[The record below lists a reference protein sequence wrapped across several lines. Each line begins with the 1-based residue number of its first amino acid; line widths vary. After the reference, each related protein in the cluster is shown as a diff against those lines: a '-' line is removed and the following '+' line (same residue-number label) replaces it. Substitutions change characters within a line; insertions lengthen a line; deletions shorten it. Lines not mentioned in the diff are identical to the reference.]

1 MNKKTAAGF
10 LSLLLIF
17 VFCLAG
23 CSPNKTQAPESKT
36 VTVTDMAGRQV
47 VIPTP
52 VNQAVA
58 IGPGSLRLYCYVN
71 GIEKIVGVENFEKN
85 NPTGRPYALANPDLK
100 NLPVIG
106 TGGPNSSPDAEKLV
120 EVKPGVIF
128 CDSSLDKAAA
138 DSLQSKTG
146 IPVIVLSYGSLGTFD
161 NTIFD
166 SLAIIGQVMGEEKR
180 AQEVIDYIKNCQ
192 QDLRDR
198 VKDVAEEEKPTVYV
212 GAMGMKGSHGI
223 QSTQAKYP
231 PFVLLRAKNVVDETG
246 KTGSVNI
253 DLEKLIQWNPD
264 KIFIDEAGYDLV
276 QQDFKKNP
284 VVYKSLT
291 AIKNGEVY
299 GQMPFNF
306 YTSNIDTALADTYY
320 IGKILYPKHFKDV
333 DPVKKADEIYTYL
346 VGKPIYAEMARDFG
360 GFGKLTLD

>member
-1 MNKKTAAGF
+1 MNRKTVAGL

-23 CSPNKTQAPESKT
+23 CGQNETQVPEAQAI
-36 VTVTDMAGRQV
+36 TVTDMAGRQV

-71 GIEKIVGVENFEKN
+71 GIEKIVGVENFEKS

-106 TGGPNSSPDAEKLV
+106 AGGPNSSPDAEKLV

-161 NTIFD
+161 KTIFD
-166 SLAIIGQVMGEEKR
+166 SLKIIGQVMGQEKR
-180 AQEVIDYIKNCQ
+180 AQEVVDYIKNCQ
-192 QDLRDR
+192 NDLSDR
-198 VKDVAEEEKPTVYV
+198 VKDVPEEKKPTVYA

-223 QSTQAKYP
+223 QSTQANYP
-231 PFVLLRAKNVVDETG
+231 PFELLQAKNVVDETG
-246 KTGSVNI
+246 KSGSISI
-253 DLEKLIQWNPD
+253 DLEKLVQWNPD

-276 QQDFKKNP
+276 KQDYQKNP
-284 VVYKSLT
+284 IVYKSLA

-320 IGKILYPKHFKDV
+320 IGKVLYPEQFKDV
-333 DPVKKADEIYTYL
+333 DPVKKADEIYSYL
-346 VGKPIYAEMARDFG
+346 VGKPVYEQIARDFG
-360 GFGKLTLD
+360 GFKKLTLD